1 MSRVGAVE
9 DFDDGAAVHDG
20 DAVAHPQ
27 DFGKLRRDHQDG
39 DALGGEVGHQRVY
52 LRLRAH
58 VDALRRLVDDEHLRS
73 SQKPTRQGD
82 LLLVAAGE
90 RGDGDV
96 DGRRLHAEPARVVA
110 GNLALALKVDPRA
123 AGDLVERGERDVRAD
138 LHVEDDPV
146 PAPVFGQV
154 GDAAPDGLARAAYAD
169 ALAAKKYL
177 AGVYGRE
184 SEARARQLR
193 PPRADEPR

>member
-58 VDALRRLVDDEHLRS
+58 VDALRRLVEDEHLRS
-73 SQKPTRQGD
+73 SQKPTRQRD

-90 RGDGDV
+90 RRDGDV
-96 DGRRLHAEPARVVA
+96 DGRRLDAEPPRVVA
-110 GNLALALKVDPRA
+110 RDLALAPEVEPRA
-123 AGDLVERGERDVRAD
+123 ARDLVERGERDVRAD
-138 LHVEDDPV
+138 LHVEDDAV
-146 PAPVFGQV
+146 PPAVFGQV
-154 GDAAPDGLARAAYAD
+154 RDAAADGLTRAAYAYG
-169 ALAAKKYL
+169 LAAQNYL
-177 AGVYGRE
+177 AGVHG
-184 SEARARQLR
+184 
-193 PPRADEPR
+193 